1 VLEAM
6 GVDAHHSLRLSVGWS
21 TTDADVD
28 RLLDALPRVLADL
41 RVLARR
47 ASG

>member
-21 TTDADVD
+21 TTDGDID
-28 RLLDALPRVLADL
+28 RLLDVLPRVLADL
-41 RVLARR
+41 RSLAT
-47 ASG
+47 SG

>member
-6 GVDAHHSLRLSVGWS
+6 GFDAHHSLRLSVGWS

-28 RLLDALPRVLADL
+28 RLLAALPDVLADL
-41 RVLARR
+41 RALARTQ
-47 ASG
+47 